1 MNNNY
6 TLLHLHS
13 DYSLLDSTTSFERY
27 VDWAVEHGMKAIA
40 STEHGNVYNWTT
52 KKEYCDKKRIKYI
65 HGVELYL
72 TEKLYHDR
80 VKTKQNKDGS
90 YEVTDVKQKIRDN
103 YHIILLAK
111 NMDGVKEINS
121 LVSMAND
128 EDHFYFKPR
137 ITFEE
142 ASEISDNVIVM
153 SACLAS
159 PLWSIQ
165 SQRDKLKNEIE
176 SYKNDIEHTKEAL
189 TLLRLELEGQSTI
202 RKKKRKE
209 EDINRDINR
218 CQDFILAYENNIE
231 YIEDDLLD
239 LDFCVEVYNP
249 YTALVYRYDFFEVQP
264 HVNSESQKEFNKKLI
279 EMSKEFDKK
288 IICGTDTHNFDSY
301 AAECRTI
308 LQTAKKIEFLEE
320 DTFDLTLKT
329 YDEVCDMFKRQN
341 VLTDT
346 EVQIAL
352 ENTNVVVD
360 MCENF
365 ELDKTFKYPISKSP
379 AEDAVEFGDRCFER
393 LDKKIADGIITSKR
407 RQEYVDRLNEELA
420 VFKKVGM
427 LGFMLSMSDFIGEA
441 RNDGIPFGAARGS
454 AAGSLCAYIT
464 DINDVDPMV
473 WNTIFSR
480 FCNENRIEAGDVDI
494 DVFEEDRDEVFSR
507 IIKRIG
513 KDKTAHV
520 FAIGTNKDLGAI
532 DDIGRALSIQWVQKH
547 GKDTKQLKIKKR
559 EIQKTVIDKEERK
572 RLVDEINEE
581 IKKIDAFNSKLNN
594 PYSLNAIAKI
604 KDEWKENPEL
614 CRKNHPDICYYI
626 DGMNGVKIS
635 QSMHPAGIVASPIT
649 LADNYGVMYNDG
661 NIVLQLDM
669 DAAHSVGLIKY
680 DVLGLKTIGVIKRAY
695 QYINKK
701 YPRMHEI
708 NWNDANVWE
717 DIDENNL
724 CIFQFESNF
733 AGQTLKTMH
742 PTNIFEMNLV
752 NAMIRPSGA
761 SYREDLS
768 HRIIKHNPDK
778 RIDKLLE
785 SNLGYLVYQ
794 EDIIAFLQ
802 QICGLSGSDA
812 DTVRRGIG
820 QKRKEVID
828 AWLPKI
834 LEGYCDGSDKSRDVA
849 EQEAKEY
856 LKVIEDASSYS
867 FGYNHSLSYCLLG
880 YIMGYLRYYYP
891 EAFICAFM
899 NCANNEEDIQ
909 NGTKLATIKGIKI
922 EEPKFRFGQADYSF
936 DTNKHV
942 IYKGM
947 GSIKYLNNK
956 VATQLPSLRNNR
968 YDNFFMLL
976 EDIKKRTSVNSRQ
989 LEILIKLDFFREFG
1003 NARLLLRYVDMFN
1016 KFLSS
1021 GTTHMYIQSIG
1032 KDTYTGTMKDII
1044 ERHSTETDT
1053 RYKVTDIHGIFKEI
1067 DGLLQSANIKDFPL
1081 KDKILDQQEYLGY
1094 VSIKTGREEDR
1105 PKLFVLSM
1113 TAFKAKKGRSAGKIW
1128 ARSFKTHSI
1137 GRGKSGEWM
1146 ILEDDYQNG
1155 YEFNVGDI
1163 IEFNPSQMR
1172 TKEWGDKKQYW
1183 IKDYNLVMD

>member
-52 KKEYCDKKRIKYI
+52 KKEYCDKKGIKYI

-72 TEKLYHDR
+72 TSDLYHKR
-80 VKTKQNKDGS
+80 KKIKENKDGT
-90 YEVTDVKQKIRDN
+90 YEISDANQKVRDN

-111 NMDGVKEINS
+111 NMNGVREINS
-121 LVSMAND
+121 LVSIAND

-142 ASEISDNVIVM
+142 AANISNNVILM

-159 PLWSIQ
+159 PIWSAKRQ
-165 SQRDKLKNEIE
+165 SNNYQVEYDSIG
-176 SYKNDIEHTKEAL
+176 NDIDMARKKL
-189 TLLRLELEGQSTI
+189 TELDQELHGEIII
-202 RKKKRKE
+202 RKKKRTSE
-209 EDINRDINR
+209 QINYDIEKYNAIIDALIFNQTELAKDMIKLEFHASWDIPLNSL
-218 CQDFILAYENNIE
+218 IN
-231 YIEDDLLD
+231 
-239 LDFCVEVYNP
+239 
-249 YTALVYRYDFFEVQP
+249 RYDFFELQP
-264 HVNSESQKEFNKKLI
+264 HFTSEDQKKFNKILLG
-279 EMSKEFDKK
+279 MSEEYHKPY
-288 IICGTDTHNFDSY
+288 ICGTDTHNFDSY

-346 EVQIAL
+346 EIQTAL
-352 ENTNVVVD
+352 ENTNVVAD
-360 MCENF
+360 MCEDF

-379 AEDAVEFGDRCFER
+379 EEDAVEFGDRCFER
-393 LDKKIADGIITSKR
+393 LDKKISDGIIPSTR
-407 RQEYVDRLNEELA
+407 RQEYIDRLNEELS

-480 FCNENRIEAGDVDI
+480 FCNENRVEAGDVDI
-494 DVFEEDRDEVFSR
+494 DVFEEDRDEVFNR

-581 IKKIDAFNSKLNN
+581 IKKIDAFNAKLNN
-594 PYSLNAIAKI
+594 PYSLNAIAKV

-614 CRKNHPDICYYI
+614 CKKNHPDICYYI

-649 LADNYGVMYNDG
+649 LADNYGVMYNDS

-724 CIFQFESNF
+724 CIFQFESDF
-733 AGQTLKTMH
+733 AGNTLKTMH

-761 SYREDLS
+761 SYRNDLS

-778 RIDKLLE
+778 RIDELLKN
-785 SNLGYLVYQ
+785 NLG
-794 EDIIAFLQ
+794 
-802 QICGLSGSDA
+802 
-812 DTVRRGIG
+812 
-820 QKRKEVID
+820 
-828 AWLPKI
+828 
-834 LEGYCDGSDKSRDVA
+834 
-849 EQEAKEY
+849 
-856 LKVIEDASSYS
+856 
-867 FGYNHSLSYCLLG
+867 
-880 YIMGYLRYYYP
+880 
-891 EAFICAFM
+891 
-899 NCANNEEDIQ
+899 
-909 NGTKLATIKGIKI
+909 
-922 EEPKFRFGQADYSF
+922 
-936 DTNKHV
+936 
-942 IYKGM
+942 
-947 GSIKYLNNK
+947 
-956 VATQLPSLRNNR
+956 
-968 YDNFFMLL
+968 
-976 EDIKKRTSVNSRQ
+976 
-989 LEILIKLDFFREFG
+989 
-1003 NARLLLRYVDMFN
+1003 
-1016 KFLSS
+1016 
-1021 GTTHMYIQSIG
+1021 
-1032 KDTYTGTMKDII
+1032 
-1044 ERHSTETDT
+1044 
-1053 RYKVTDIHGIFKEI
+1053 
-1067 DGLLQSANIKDFPL
+1067 
-1081 KDKILDQQEYLGY
+1081 
-1094 VSIKTGREEDR
+1094 
-1105 PKLFVLSM
+1105 
-1113 TAFKAKKGRSAGKIW
+1113 
-1128 ARSFKTHSI
+1128 
-1137 GRGKSGEWM
+1137 
-1146 ILEDDYQNG
+1146 
-1155 YEFNVGDI
+1155 
-1163 IEFNPSQMR
+1163 
-1172 TKEWGDKKQYW
+1172 
-1183 IKDYNLVMD
+1183 

>member
-40 STEHGNVYNWTT
+40 STEHGNIYNWTT
-52 KKEYCDKKRIKYI
+52 KKEYCDKKGIKYI

-80 VKTKQNKDGS
+80 VKTKENKDGS

-111 NMDGVKEINS
+111 NMNGVKEINS

-137 ITFEE
+137 ISFEE
-142 ASEISDNVIVM
+142 ASEISENVIVM

-165 SQRDKLKNEIE
+165 NQRDKLKNEIE
-176 SYKNDIEHTKEAL
+176 SYKNDIEHTKEELAK
-189 TLLRLELEGQSTI
+189 LRLELEGQSTI

-264 HVNSESQKEFNKKLI
+264 HINSESQKEFNKILLEK
-279 EMSKEFDKK
+279 SKYFETK
-288 IICGTDTHNFDSY
+288 IICGTDTHNFDNY

-308 LQTAKKIEFLEE
+308 MQIAKGIEFLEE

-329 YDEVCDMFKRQN
+329 YDEVYDMFKQQGILN
-341 VLTDT
+341 D
-346 EVQIAL
+346 EQIQEAL
-352 ENTNVVVD
+352 ENTNKVAD

-365 ELDKTFKYPISKSP
+365 ELDKSFKYPVFDTPEKDAIS
-379 AEDAVEFGDRCFER
+379 FENKCWKG
-393 LDKKIADGIITSKR
+393 LNDKIACGAIPVDKK
-407 RQEYVDRLNEELA
+407 QEYADRIKEELR
-420 VFKKVGM
+420 VFKKVNM
-427 LGFMLSMSDFIGEA
+427 MGFMESMATFIGKL
-441 RNDGIPFGAARGS
+441 RNEGIPFGFSRGS
-454 AAGSLCAYIT
+454 CGGSVTAYLTDIT
-464 DINDVDPMV
+464 DCDPIY
-473 WNTIFSR
+473 WGLSFER
-480 FCNENRIEAGDVDI
+480 FCNENRVSLGDI
-494 DVFEEDRDEVFSR
+494 DLDCIDIDEAY
-507 IIKRIG
+507 IIESIINTVG
-513 KDKTAHV
+513 DDKVAHV
-520 FAIGTNKDLGAI
+520 LAIGTNKELGAI
-532 DDIGRALSIQWVQKH
+532 DDIGRALSRKWVEKN

-572 RLVDEINEE
+572 RLIDEINEE
-581 IKKIDAFNSKLNN
+581 IKQIDAFNEKLKN
-594 PYSLNAIAKI
+594 PYSLKIIAKI
-604 KDEWKENPEL
+604 KEEWKSDKAE
-614 CRKNHPDICYYI
+614 CRKNHPDIFYYF
-626 DGMNGVKIS
+626 DGINGIKIS
-635 QSMHPAGIVASPIT
+635 QSQHPAGVCVCPLT
-649 LADNYGVMYNDG
+649 LADNYGILYSDG
-661 NIVLQLDM
+661 KKILQLDM
-669 DAAHSVGLIKY
+669 DAAHEINLVKY
-680 DVLGLKTIGVIKRAY
+680 DILKLKSVKVLKKICDYIGE
-695 QYINKK
+695 K
-701 YPRMHEI
+701 YPRSYQVD
-708 NWNDANVWE
+708 WNDMEVWDDLAN
-717 DIDENNL
+717 DNL
-724 CIFQFESNF
+724 AIPQFESSF
-733 AGQTLKTMH
+733 SGQLIKTMH
-742 PTNIFEMNLV
+742 PNNVEELAII
-752 NAMIRPSGA
+752 NAAIRPAGA
-761 SYREDLS
+761 SYREDLT
-768 HRIIKHNPDK
+768 HRIMHHSSNPEVDK
-778 RIDKLLE
+778 AL
-785 SNLGYLVYQ
+785 SSTYSYMVFQ
-794 EDIIAFLQ
+794 EQIMQFLQ
-802 QICGLSGSDA
+802 QFCGFSGSESDNIRRAVGAKDA
-812 DTVRRGIG
+812 KTIEATIPRIV
-820 QKRKEVID
+820 D
-828 AWLPKI
+828 AYCKHRDLPKK
-834 LEGYCDGSDKSRDVA
+834 EA
-849 EQEAKEY
+849 EKEANEY
-856 LKVIEDASSYS
+856 VQVIKDASSYAFNKS
-867 FGYNHSLSYCLLG
+867 HAVAYSMLG
-880 YIMGYLRYYYP
+880 YLFAYMKHYHP
-891 EAFICAFM
+891 EEFICAFL
-899 NCANNEEDIQ
+899 NYADNEDDIQ
-909 NGTKLATIKGIKI
+909 NGTKLATLKGIRI

-956 VATQLPSLRNNR
+956 VATQLYSLRNNK

-1021 GTTHMYIQSIG
+1021 GATHMYIQSIG
-1032 KDTYTGTMKDII
+1032 KDTYTGTMKGII
-1044 ERHSTETDT
+1044 ERHSIETDT

-1081 KDKILDQQEYLGY
+1081 KDKILNQQEYLGY
-1094 VSIKTGREEDR
+1094 VSIKTDRPEDR

-1113 TAFKAKKGRSAGKIW
+1113 TAFKAKKGKSAGKIW

-1155 YEFNVGDI
+1155 YGFNVGDI
-1163 IEFNPSQMR
+1163 IEFNPRQMKV
-1172 TKEWGDKKQYW
+1172 KEWGDKKQYW